1 MTADTREQEMEAH
14 RAWIQPV
21 FKDGLRKWDEWR
33 DLNQVD
39 AAEPVTKAAFLAG
52 HAVVHAELR
61 PLIEAARAYRDAIAE
76 IRALPD
82 WPLEMKAKYMIAVNE
97 ADHALHEAARTLE
110 GHVEEGSAQ

>member
-1 MTADTREQEMEAH
+1 MNTALDEAE
-14 RAWIQPV
+14 RRFPNDDYYEERGRVAPEV
-21 FKDGLRKWDEWR
+21 GSKRDAFEDGYDFALESF
-33 DLNQVD
+33 
-39 AAEPVTKAAFLAG
+39 A
-52 HAVVHAELR
+52 